1 MPVSPSSSAQAAR
14 EALAVRLGHLMRDA
28 GINGRELSRRCG
40 WDKAKTS
47 RILGAKA
54 APCDADIRAWCT
66 ACNAEEQAADL
77 VATARAVESMYME
90 WRRQH
95 SAGMRRAQEDVLA
108 RNAAARTCRAYVS
121 NLIPGFFQTADYA
134 EALMRSVTDF
144 QGTPDDL
151 PEAVAARLARS
162 RFLYEGDH
170 RFVVLIEERVLR
182 TRIGTPATMAGQGGT
197 SCAHARPAPPVPR
210 PGTAFPPRRCSPAQ
224 TAATPGSSP
233 GRPRT
238 KSTTAARPCPPP
250 PRALRP
256 PPTCSGGAPR
266 QGRPLH
272 PRKDPS
278 APVGGLLLPEGGPVG
293 VGRGAGVAGE
303 VVAQGRR

>member
-54 APCDADIRAWCT
+54 APSDTDIRAWCT
-66 ACNAEEQAADL
+66 ACNAEDQAADL

-95 SAGMRRAQEDVLA
+95 RAGMRRAQEDVFT

-121 NLIPGFFQTADYA
+121 NVIPGFFQTADYA
-134 EALMRSVTDF
+134 TALMRSITDF
-144 QGTPDDL
+144 QGTPDDV

-162 RFLYEGDH
+162 RFLYEGGH
-170 RFVVLIEERVLR
+170 RFVVLIEEWVLR
-182 TRIGTPATMAGQGGT
+182 TQVGTPATMAGQLDHLLTVMPLPSVSLGIIPLG
-197 SCAHARPAPPVPR
+197 VPR
-210 PGTAFPPRRCSPAQ
+210 TVWPLEAFYLYDDQHTVVETLTAAIHVRQPRELADYAKAFRGLTQ
-224 TAATPGSSP
+224 TAVHGD
-233 GRPRT
+233 
-238 KSTTAARPCPPP
+238 AAR
-250 PRALRP
+250 ALI
-256 PPTCSGGAPR
+256 
-266 QGRPLH
+266 
-272 PRKDPS
+272 
-278 APVGGLLLPEGGPVG
+278 
-293 VGRGAGVAGE
+293 RGAIDALE
-303 VVAQGRR
+303 